1 MIYLITTVVGSFGID
16 LKEPKTFGEKV
27 KSAIGLYD
35 PYKIAIEEAVKL
47 QLDCGIDIIGD
58 GQPRGD
64 MVGSFV
70 KHIPGF
76 SYEMNSSV
84 IVSKIRAP
92 QVDIMIKDLKYAQ
105 KVLANEIKARNMSD
119 DEAVRKGVKLMLT
132 GPSTIVHSSRIES
145 FYKERNPAII
155 DCAHALRREV
165 ESAEKA
171 GASYVQI
178 DDPFL
183 STGMVD
189 LKVAKES
196 IGILTDGIEMPMAMH
211 VCGNLRGCFKEI
223 AKFPIDILDC
233 EFAGNNVNIGVLE
246 ENTDLLSGKKLGF
259 GCVDSAV
266 NAVDD
271 KKEVKALVEMGIAAV
286 GKENMLLDPDCGLR
300 KVDIPIAAEKLKI
313 ISDLAKEFD

>member
-1 MIYLITTVVGSFGID
+1 MITTVVGSFGID
-16 LKEPKTFGEKV
+16 LKEPNTLGEKV

-35 PYKIAIEEAVKL
+35 PYKIAIEDAVKL

-105 KVLANEIKARNMSD
+105 KVLDGEIKNRNMPKEES
-119 DEAVRKGVKLMLT
+119 ERKGVKLMLT
-132 GPSTIVHSSRIES
+132 GPSTIVHSSRLES
-145 FYKERNPAII
+145 FYKERNPAIL

-171 GASYVQI
+171 GAKYVQI

-211 VCGNLRGCFKEI
+211 VCGNLDGCFKEI

-233 EFAGNNVNIGVLE
+233 EFAGNNVNIGILE
-246 ENTDLLSGKKLGF
+246 ENADLLAGKKVGF
-259 GCVDSAV
+259 GCIDSAI

-271 KKEVKALVEMGIAAV
+271 KEEVRALVERGINAV

-300 KVDIPIAAEKLKI
+300 KVDIPIAMEKLKI
-313 ISDLAKEFD
+313 ISDLAKEFE

>member
-1 MIYLITTVVGSFGID
+1 MITTVVGSFGID
-16 LKEPKTFGEKV
+16 LKEPKSFGEKI
-27 KSAIGLYD
+27 KSSIGLYD

-47 QLDCGIDIIGD
+47 QLDCGIDIVGD

-76 SYEMNSSV
+76 SFEMNSSV

-92 QVDIMIKDLKYAQ
+92 QVDIMINDLKYAK
-105 KVLANEIKARNMSD
+105 KVLESEIKERNMSEE
-119 DEAVRKGVKLMLT
+119 EASKKGVKLMLT

-171 GASYVQI
+171 GAKYVQI

-211 VCGNLRGCFKEI
+211 VCGNLDGCFKEI

-233 EFAGNNVNIGVLE
+233 EFAGNNVNIGILE
-246 ENTDLLSGKKLGF
+246 ENASLLDWKKVGF
-259 GCVDSAV
+259 GCIDSAI
-266 NAVDD
+266 NSVDD
-271 KKEVKALVEMGIAAV
+271 KEEVKELIQRGINV
-286 GKENMLLDPDCGLR
+286 LGKENMLLDPDCGLR
-300 KVDIPIAAEKLKI
+300 KVDIPIAMEKLKI
-313 ISDLAKEFD
+313 MSDLAHEFN

>member
-1 MIYLITTVVGSFGID
+1 MITTVVGSFGID
-16 LKEPKTFGEKV
+16 LKEPKTFGEKI

-35 PYKIAIEEAVKL
+35 PYKIAIEDAVKL

-105 KVLANEIKARNMSD
+105 KVLANEIKARNMSKE
-119 DEAVRKGVKLMLT
+119 EASRKGVKLMLT
-132 GPSTIVHSSRIES
+132 GPSTIVHSSRIEY

-171 GASYVQI
+171 GAKYVQI

-196 IGILTDGIEMPMAMH
+196 IAILTDGIEMPMAMH
-211 VCGNLRGCFKEI
+211 VCGNLDGCFKEI

-246 ENTDLLSGKKLGF
+246 ENADLLAGKKLGF
-259 GCVDSAV
+259 GCIDSAL

-271 KKEVKALVEMGIAAV
+271 KEEVKALIERGIAAF

-300 KVDIPIAAEKLKI
+300 KVDIPIAMEKLKI
-313 ISDLAKEFD
+313 MVELAKEFN